1 MSLWEIKVPLAV
13 EQVDATDDV
22 LLEQGDERWSVM
34 HDVLIPAAWVIGVFE
49 QREDAEASWAA
60 LAPMLVGVG
69 EVELK
74 EMPDEAWRDAYKLH
88 FKPWQ
93 CGRLHW
99 VPVWEQETYALP
111 EGHVAIWLDPG
122 MAFGTGNHET
132 TRLCCERLVEWA
144 KTAKPDARVIDAG
157 CGSGILAISAARL
170 GWREVRAFDNDPEV
184 LRVCEENAALNG
196 LSDAISFYEGDLV
209 TGWTGGPADL
219 VMANILGHVLMQFVP
234 ELVGAVAQGGLLV
247 LSGILAH
254 EVEQVRDA
262 FTAAVPQWQVDIHVL
277 GEWADVALWRP

>member
-13 EQVDATDDV
+13 EQVDATDDL
-22 LLEQGDERWSVM
+22 LLELGDERWSVL
-34 HDVLIPAAWVIGVFE
+34 HDVLIPAAWIVGVFE
-49 QREDAEASWAA
+49 AKEDAEASWAA
-60 LAPMLVGVG
+60 LAGAVAGAG
-69 EVELK
+69 EPELN

-99 VPVWEQETYALP
+99 VPVWERETYALP
-111 EGHVAIWLDPG
+111 EGDVAIWLDPG

-144 KTAKPDARVIDAG
+144 KTASADARVIDAG

-184 LRVCEENAALNG
+184 LSVCEENAALNG
-196 LSDAISFYEGDLV
+196 LADAITFYEGDLI
-209 TGWTGGPADL
+209 TGWSGGPGDL

-234 ELVGAVAQGGLLV
+234 QLTGAVAPGGLLV
-247 LSGILAH
+247 LSGILAT
-254 EVEQVRDA
+254 EVDQVQAAFTQAVPEWRVEQR
-262 FTAAVPQWQVDIHVL
+262 IM